1 MEMDGMVDEAMV
13 AEDVAVEVGGVVV
26 EDGAIW
32 SSLLATMIILNMMH
46 HLHHVVS
53 LHIHG
58 ILFPSCGKMIAV

>member
-13 AEDVAVEVGGVVV
+13 AEDVAVEVEGVVV

-46 HLHHVVS
+46 HVVS